1 LKKKRNIFA
10 ALNTKG
16 RIEAS
21 FMVQKKERKAIEL
34 SLGKTLFF
42 CSKQNCREHC
52 SVAVLLNGAH
62 RTILTLKLAAITF
75 HIELVKL

>member
-1 LKKKRNIFA
+1 LKIEKKKKNFA

-34 SLGKTLFF
+34 SLGKTFFLF
-42 CSKQNCREHC
+42 E
-52 SVAVLLNGAH
+52 A
-62 RTILTLKLAAITF
+62 
-75 HIELVKL
+75 EL

>member
-1 LKKKRNIFA
+1 LKIEKKKNIFA

-34 SLGKTLFF
+34 SLGKTFF
-42 CSKQNCREHC
+42 CSKQNSREHC
-52 SVAVLLNGAH
+52 SVAVLLNRAH
-62 RTILTLKLAAITF
+62 RTILTLKLAAIKF
-75 HIELVKL
+75 HI